1 MNAKHCKII
10 MLYSSPFDKLRANG
24 INQRVHKRGIETMA
38 MNSTK
43 EIIEDIR
50 QGKMVILMDDED
62 RENEGDLIMA
72 ADHVRAEDI
81 NFMARYGR
89 GLICLTLSKE
99 RCERLR
105 LPLMVNENNE
115 AHATNFTVSIE
126 AAEGV
131 TTGISAADRAV
142 TIRKAVA
149 ADAKPS
155 DLVQPGHVFP
165 LMAQPGGVL
174 TRAGHTEAGCDLARL
189 AGLEPAAVIVEI
201 LNEDGT
207 MARRPEL
214 EKFAAEHDLKIG
226 TIADLIEYRLL
237 NEKTIEHVARCEMP
251 TEFGNFHLHA
261 YRNLIDGQ
269 VHLALVKGDLI
280 PGEPTMVRV
289 HVENSLCDIFGSQRQ
304 DCGWPLRDAL
314 RRIAGEGR
322 GVAIILRLADESD
335 AIVNRIR
342 NYSLQDAGEDLP
354 RSDAGEDLRTFGI
367 GAQILADLGITRMR
381 VLSAPKKMHGLSGF
395 GLDVVD
401 YVYD

>member
-10 MLYSSPFDKLRANG
+10 MLYSSPFDELRANG
-24 INQRVHKRGIETMA
+24 INQRFHKRGIETMA

-149 ADAKPS
+149 ADARPS

-314 RRIAGEGR
+314 RRIAEEGR